1 MNSQTSFIAKQCRI
15 QSWAMQIKACQERPE
30 GMTVKEWCFQ
40 NNITKADYYYRLKC
54 VRQACLDS
62 MESTPAFIELPVPET
77 KSTKECPIPSSTV
90 AAVIRMANGLTI
102 ELHENTP
109 AEFMKNLIGACTYAQ

>member
-1 MNSQTSFIAKQCRI
+1 MNSQTSFVAKQCRI

-30 GMTVKEWCFQ
+30 GMTVKEWCIQ

-62 MESTPAFIELPVPET
+62 MESTPAFVELPIPKIE
-77 KSTKECPIPSSTV
+77 SSNECTTSST
-90 AAVIRMANGLTI
+90 ATAVIHGANGLTI
-102 ELHENTP
+102 ELHENAS
-109 AEFMKNLIGACTYAQ
+109 AEFMKKLIGACTYAQ